1 LVKNEGLFFAD
12 TKGRGLA
19 GNQDLSGPGVAARVL
34 LVEDNAHDAMLIAEM
49 LRVTWPD
56 GLVLAHASRL
66 ADAMQELLDHGASCV
81 LLGLPLHADFDPV
94 EYVHTAAPDV
104 AIVVLS
110 ATSDE
115 TEAIGSLRAGAQ
127 DHLHKSDLNS
137 SILRRSVL
145 AAIERKR
152 SETQLAHRALHDELT
167 GLPNRALFLDRLGV
181 ALDRSRR
188 TSASVA
194 VLFLDVDNFKEVNDS
209 LGHAAGDQVLAAL
222 AERLRAMLRPMDTV
236 ARFGGDEFTFLF
248 EELAS
253 EREVVLIAERISRT
267 TSVPIQHDH
276 GQVTVTVSIGI
287 AMVGDPNMP
296 PETVIREA
304 DAAMY
309 RAKELGRARYEL
321 FDEASRAR
329 AMDRLELESALRLA
343 VERSELRVHY
353 QPKVSLD
360 ATPVVTGF
368 EALVRWQHPERGLLA
383 PDQFLPLAEETGLV
397 LPIGEFVLDQAL
409 RQLARWR
416 ASNPALTMSI
426 NVSSRQLE
434 DAGLVSTLAAALRGQ
449 GTDPHTVCLEVNET
463 AITEHPELA
472 ARVFDGLKGVG
483 VRLAIDDYGTGLG
496 SLANLKLLPFDALK
510 IDRSLIGDLSHD
522 PDQAPVIGAIVELA
536 HALGLSVLAEGVE
549 TEAQADHL
557 RRLGC
562 DGAQGFL
569 FGRPVPE
576 DEAEKLIDGVLN

>member
-1 LVKNEGLFFAD
+1 M
-12 TKGRGLA
+12 A

-49 LRVTWPD
+49 LRVTWPE

-66 ADAMQELLDHGASCV
+66 ADATQELLDHGASCV
-81 LLGLPLHADFDPV
+81 LLGLPLHAEFDPV

-209 LGHAAGDQVLAAL
+209 LGHAAGDRVLAAL

-287 AMVGDPNMP
+287 AMVGDPNIP

-496 SLANLKLLPFDALK
+496 SLANLKLLPFDALN
-510 IDRSLIGDLSHD
+510 IDQSLIGDLSHD

-576 DEAEKLIDGVLN
+576 DEAGKLIDGVLN

>member
-1 LVKNEGLFFAD
+1 
-12 TKGRGLA
+12 
-19 GNQDLSGPGVAARVL
+19 
-34 LVEDNAHDAMLIAEM
+34 
-49 LRVTWPD
+49 
-56 GLVLAHASRL
+56 
-66 ADAMQELLDHGASCV
+66 
-81 LLGLPLHADFDPV
+81 LHAEFDPV

-209 LGHAAGDQVLAAL
+209 LGHAAGDRVLAAL

-287 AMVGDPNMP
+287 AMVGDPNIP

-496 SLANLKLLPFDALK
+496 SLANLKLLPFDALN
-510 IDRSLIGDLSHD
+510 IDQSLIGDLSHD

-576 DEAEKLIDGVLN
+576 DEAGKLIDGVLN

>member
-1 LVKNEGLFFAD
+1 LP
-12 TKGRGLA
+12 
-19 GNQDLSGPGVAARVL
+19 GNQDLSGPGGAARVL

-66 ADAMQELLDHGASCV
+66 ADATQELLDHGASCV

-94 EYVHTAAPDV
+94 EYVHTAVPDV

-110 ATSDE
+110 ATTDE
-115 TEAIGSLRAGAQ
+115 IEAIGSLRAGAQ
-127 DHLHKSDLNS
+127 DHLHKSDLNP

-209 LGHAAGDQVLAAL
+209 LGHAAGDRVLAAL

-267 TSVPIQHDH
+267 TSVPIQHD
-276 GQVTVTVSIGI
+276 GGKLTVTVSIGI
-287 AMVGDPNMP
+287 AMVGDPNIP

-321 FDEASRAR
+321 FDEGSRTR
-329 AMDRLELESALRLA
+329 AMERLELEAALRLA

-360 ATPVVTGF
+360 AKPVVTGF

-472 ARVFDGLKGVG
+472 TRVLEGLKGVG

-496 SLANLKLLPFDALK
+496 SLANLRLLPFDALK
-510 IDRSLIGDLSHD
+510 IDASLIRDLSHD

-549 TEAQADHL
+549 TAAQVDHL

-576 DEAEKLIDGVLN
+576 DEAEKLIDGVLS